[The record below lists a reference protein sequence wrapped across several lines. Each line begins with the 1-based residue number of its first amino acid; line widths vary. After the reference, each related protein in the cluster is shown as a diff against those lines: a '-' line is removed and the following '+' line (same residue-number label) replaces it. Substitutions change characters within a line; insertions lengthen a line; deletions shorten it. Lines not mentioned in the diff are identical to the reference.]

1 MQTSTY
7 IYCRGDP
14 YWTLHPLAVEEAHPA
29 PHQVLVFHRLLSDLE
44 AADLAALATTR
55 MKRSGIGREKTL
67 SELRRSESAWIEDG
81 ASALVDR
88 LSARMNWVTG
98 LQTSLLWD
106 RHREGRREEYEYL
119 QLGSYGT
126 GGYYNVHQVI

>member
-1 MQTSTY
+1 MAAAVFSLSLLP
-7 IYCRGDP
+7 G
-14 YWTLHPLAVEEAHPA
+14 PLSASSMMVARLPASAPGCCGAEA
-29 PHQVLVFHRLLSDLE
+29 E
-44 AADLAALATTR
+44 AASLAALATVS
-55 MKRSGIGREKTL
+55 MKQSGIGREKTL

-106 RHREGRREEYEYL
+106 RHREGRREESRGRYGR
-119 QLGSYGT
+119 LGAA
-126 GGYYNVHQVI
+126 NVQGSS